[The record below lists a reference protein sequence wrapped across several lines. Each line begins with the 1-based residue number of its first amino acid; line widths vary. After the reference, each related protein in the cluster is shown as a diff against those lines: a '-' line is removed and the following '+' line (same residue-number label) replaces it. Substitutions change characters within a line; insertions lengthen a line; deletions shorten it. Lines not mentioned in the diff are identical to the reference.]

1 MSPVATTETF
11 PIARRRARWRWRR
24 PTRFTLACCG
34 LLAVGLFL
42 AANWVYQAVRKP
54 IELLAPV
61 SPLFAKTPRAT
72 WAAYEDH
79 FRRHATPTISAE
91 FLAALA
97 QVESNGN
104 PLARTYWRWQ
114 WSLSPF
120 EIYRP
125 ASSAVGM
132 FQITDARFREAG
144 RYCIRDNAVSES
156 CWFTGL
162 YSRILPGDA
171 TEMTSAHLD
180 LSVRQTLRRHGRRAA
195 TPSQKEA
202 VAAVIHL
209 CGQQRADAFVRQGF
223 RALPAERCG
232 DHRLGAYV
240 ERVQRLTREFA
251 SLGERR
257 G

>member
-1 MSPVATTETF
+1 M
-11 PIARRRARWRWRR
+11 ARRSARWRW
-24 PTRFTLACCG
+24 PAGLTLASYG
-34 LLAVGLFL
+34 LIAVTLFL
-42 AANWVYQAVRKP
+42 ATNWVYQTVRKP
-54 IELLAPV
+54 VELLAPL
-61 SPLFAKTPRAT
+61 SPLLAKTPRAT
-72 WAAYEDH
+72 WAAYGDL

-132 FQITDARFREAG
+132 FQITDARFREAA
-144 RYCIRDNAVSES
+144 RYCIHDNAVSDS

-162 YSRILPGDA
+162 YSRIRPGDA
-171 TEMTSAHLD
+171 AEITSAHLD
-180 LSVRQTLRRHGRRAA
+180 LSVRQTLRRHGRQRATA
-195 TPSQKEA
+195 AQKEA
-202 VAAVIHL
+202 VAAVVHL
-209 CGQQRADAFVRQGF
+209 CGQQRADAFVRRGF

-232 DHRLGAYV
+232 DHRLAAYV

-251 SLGERR
+251 ALDER

>member
-1 MSPVATTETF
+1 MYPAASTQSFPV
-11 PIARRRARWRWRR
+11 ARRRTRRRW
-24 PTRFTLACCG
+24 PAGIPLACYG
-34 LLAVGLFL
+34 LVAIALFL
-42 AANWVYQAVRKP
+42 AFNWVYQAVRKP
-54 IELLAPV
+54 VELLAPM
-61 SPLFAKTPRAT
+61 SSLFAKTPRAT
-72 WAAYEDH
+72 WAAYGDV
-79 FRRHATPTISAE
+79 FRQHSTSTISAE

-97 QVESNGN
+97 QIESNGN

-132 FQITDARFREAG
+132 FQITDARFREGA
-144 RYCIRDNAVSES
+144 RYCIQDNAVSDS
-156 CWFTGL
+156 CWFTSL
-162 YSRILPGDA
+162 YTRILPGDA

-180 LSVRQTLRRHGRRAA
+180 LSVRQTLRRHGVRRATA
-195 TPSQKEA
+195 AQKEA
-202 VAAVIHL
+202 VAAVVHL
-209 CGQQRADAFVRQGF
+209 CGQQRADAFVRRGF
-223 RALPAERCG
+223 RALPGERCG

-251 SLGERR
+251 ALGERR

>member
-1 MSPVATTETF
+1 MYPAASTQSFPV
-11 PIARRRARWRWRR
+11 ARRRARWRWPARI
-24 PTRFTLACCG
+24 TLACYA
-34 LLAVGLFL
+34 LLAFGLFL
-42 AANWVYQAVRKP
+42 AGNWVYQAVRKP
-54 IELLAPV
+54 VELLAPV

-72 WAAYEDH
+72 WAAYGDH

-144 RYCIRDNAVSES
+144 RYCIQNNAVSDS

-162 YSRILPGDA
+162 YMRILPGDA

-180 LSVRQTLRRHGRRAA
+180 LSVRQTLRRHKRTA
-195 TPSQKEA
+195 TPVQKEA
-202 VAAVIHL
+202 VAAVVHL
-209 CGQQRADAFVRQGF
+209 CGQQRADAFVRRGF
-223 RALPAERCG
+223 QALPAERCG
-232 DHRLGAYV
+232 DHRLGGYV
-240 ERVQRLTREFA
+240 ARVQRLTREFA
-251 SLGERR
+251 SLGER
-257 G
+257 GG